1 MNWNLEEALA
11 YYRKQGAPGDQTALV
26 NLLREIQQEHNGKI
40 PVPVLDEISQCYSI
54 KVTFLLALIKR
65 YPSLRL
71 GDSHTLE
78 LCAGPNCGKHTVLAE
93 AAERLHATSG
103 KAFTMK
109 FVPCMRMC
117 GKGPNIKWDGT
128 LYHKANEELLQKLLK
143 DAGIEF

>member
-1 MNWNLEEALA
+1 MNWNLDEALS

-40 PVPVLDEISQCYSI
+40 PVPLLDEISRSYSI

-65 YPSLRL
+65 YPSLHL

-78 LCAGPNCGKHTVLAE
+78 LCAGPNCGKHTALAE
-93 AAERLHATSG
+93 AAERLHAASG
-103 KAFTMK
+103 KAFTLK

-117 GKGPNIKWDGT
+117 GKGPNVKWDGG